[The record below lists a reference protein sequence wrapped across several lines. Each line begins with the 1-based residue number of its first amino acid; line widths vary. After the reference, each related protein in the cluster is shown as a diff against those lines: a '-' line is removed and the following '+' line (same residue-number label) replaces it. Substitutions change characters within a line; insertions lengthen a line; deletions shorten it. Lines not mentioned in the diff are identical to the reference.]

1 MAKVKMLVQSTYNK
15 ELLRAG
21 KIYEVN
27 DETAQRWQV
36 SKIAEMV
43 EESVEEQKTD
53 Q

>member
-27 DETAQRWQV
+27 DETAKRWEI
-36 SKIAEMV
+36 SGIAESI
-43 EESVEEQKTD
+43 EEND
-53 Q
+53 NN